1 MGLTTLDGFQKK
13 LEPRTSMMKSR
24 SRIYRFAVSSISDA
38 KAAAVSLLGTLV
50 IVGCSGPQDA
60 RLPVFPVKGSVSV
73 AGEIPDGALVVLY
86 PTGQPTNEI
95 RASGK
100 VKADGSFS
108 LSTYEADDGA
118 PAGDYV
124 ATIQWNKLV
133 KTAQGYSAGPNV
145 ISKNY
150 SDPASSVW
158 KVKVAEAP
166 NELPPIVIKK

>member
-1 MGLTTLDGFQKK
+1 MGLTTRDGFQKK
-13 LEPRTSMMKSR
+13 HEPRTSTMKSR
-24 SRIYRFAVSSISDA
+24 SLIFRVAVSSNSA
-38 KAAAVSLLGTLV
+38 VKAAAVSLLGAVV
-50 IVGCSGPQDA
+50 IVGCSSQQDA
-60 RLPVFPVKGSVSV
+60 RVPVFPVKGSVSV
-73 AGEIPDGALVVLY
+73 AGQIPDGALVVLY
-86 PTGQPTNEI
+86 PTGSSAGDI

-100 VKADGSFS
+100 VKSDGSFS

-118 PAGDYV
+118 PAGEYV
-124 ATIQWNKLV
+124 ATVQWNKLV

-145 ISKNY
+145 ISKSY